1 MEKFLLCKFCFSRFK
16 KKDATTRISAGENGC
31 FICQGLSGL
40 LPSIVKSAVQQSS
53 SFEWGTFSVSTS
65 FPRSVLAR
73 EEQVADHFAPG
84 EFSVLKNSIN
94 ALAIAAI
101 SSQTGKKN
109 SQRFADAIFS
119 LDFISKSSKALPT
132 PVYIFGH
139 YQKLSRKHCQSRWHC
154 SECGGKGCP
163 SCGGSGQNYP
173 SVEEEIGR
181 VLQPLFG
188 AASATLHASGREDVD
203 VRMLSSGRPFVMELK
218 NPKKRDADLKAAEA
232 AFASNP
238 SVRALGLRAAPPFF
252 IDAVCSSHFEKEYS
266 ALIAADR
273 PLTKQDA
280 AKAESLSG
288 TMLFQQTPNRVL
300 GRRADLE
307 RRRKVLSIAASQI
320 KGGKLR
326 LCILAEA
333 GTYIKELIS
342 GDEGR
347 TKPSLSSLL
356 GCRAACEELDV
367 VRIRDYF
374 LETLSD

>member
-1 MEKFLLCKFCFSRFK
+1 
-16 KKDATTRISAGENGC
+16 
-31 FICQGLSGL
+31 
-40 LPSIVKSAVQQSS
+40 
-53 SFEWGTFSVSTS
+53 
-65 FPRSVLAR
+65 VLAR
-73 EEQVADHFAPG
+73 EEKVADHFAPG

-119 LDFISKSSKALPT
+119 LDFASKTSKALPT

-139 YQKLSRKHCQSRWHC
+139 YQKLSREHCQSRWHC
-154 SECGGKGCP
+154 SECGGQGCP

-173 SVEEEIGR
+173 SVEEELGK

-203 VRMLSSGRPFVMELK
+203 VRMLGNGRPFVMELK
-218 NPKKRDADLKAAEA
+218 NTKKRSADLREAEA

-238 SVRALGLRAAPPFF
+238 SVRALGLKMAPPNF
-252 IDAVCSSHFEKEYS
+252 IDAVCNSHFEKEYS
-266 ALIAADR
+266 ALVAANR

-280 AKAESLSG
+280 AKAASLSG

-307 RRRKVLSIAASQI
+307 RRRKVLNISAAQVPR
-320 KGGKLR
+320 GMLR
-326 LCILAEA
+326 LQILAEA

-367 VRIRDYF
+367 VRIHDYF
-374 LETLSD
+374 LETLKPD

>member
-1 MEKFLLCKFCFSRFK
+1 MARFK
-16 KKDATTRISAGENGC
+16 KKRAQVAAASDERSC
-31 FICQGLSGL
+31 FICQGLSRL
-40 LPSIVKSAVQQSS
+40 LPSLVKSAVQQSS

-73 EEQVADHFAPG
+73 GEKVADSFAPG
-84 EFSVLKNSIN
+84 EFSALKNSTN
-94 ALAIAAI
+94 AAAIAAI
-101 SSQTGKKN
+101 SSETGKKN

-119 LDFISKSSKALPT
+119 LDFISKTSKALPT

-188 AASATLHASGREDVD
+188 ASAATLHASGREDVD
-203 VRMLSSGRPFVMELK
+203 VRMLGNGRPFVMELK
-218 NPKKRDADLKAAEA
+218 NPKKREADLKAAEA
-232 AFASNP
+232 LFASNP
-238 SVRALGLRAAPPFF
+238 SVRALGLRTALPTF
-252 IDAVCSSHFEKEYS
+252 IDAVCNSHFEKEYS
-266 ALIAADR
+266 ALVSADR

-280 AKAESLSG
+280 AKAESMSG
-288 TMLFQQTPNRVL
+288 TMLFQETPNRVL

-307 RRRKVLSIAASQI
+307 RRRKVLRVSATAE

-326 LCILAEA
+326 LHIRAEA
-333 GTYIKELIS
+333 GTYIKELIH
-342 GDEGR
+342 GDGGR

-356 GCRAACEELDV
+356 GCRTACEELDV
-367 VRIRDYF
+367 VRIRDFF
-374 LETLSD
+374 LETLKTD